1 MDIDKISNILNTGF
15 IGRNIIYL
23 KRIDSTNDFAIDLI
37 KERRKAKK
45 LIDLEKISGT
55 LIISELQDK
64 GRGRLGRKWFS
75 PAGGLWFTLILIC
88 GLELKDLQKI
98 TLVSALAVSEV
109 LNTRYDI
116 KIKIKW
122 PNDIYYESY
131 KLGGILV
138 ESEKIDKKIALVL
151 GFGLNVNFKTDKL
164 IFKDEKN
171 ILKDDRKE
179 KNKTNIKSLKEITGR
194 NLDREK
200 LICRILESFEK
211 YYLTYISKK
220 EFGNIFKK
228 IEKYLVY

>member
-1 MDIDKISNILNTGF
+1 MDINKISNILSTGF
-15 IGRNIIYL
+15 IGRNIVYL
-23 KRIDSTNDFAIDLI
+23 KRINSTNDFATDLI

-55 LIISELQDK
+55 LIISEVQDK
-64 GRGRLGRKWFS
+64 GKGRLGRKWFS

-88 GLELKDLQKI
+88 GLELKDLQEI

-116 KIKIKW
+116 NIKIKR

-164 IFKDEKN
+164 IFEDEKN
-171 ILKDDRKE
+171 KF
-179 KNKTNIKSLKEITGR
+179 NIKSLKEITGI

-220 EFGNIFKK
+220 EFSNIFKK